1 MWASNSGAYSSAQP
15 DTTMNPASISTVGG
29 SQPHT
34 NMQPY
39 LVLNFIIALVGI
51 FPSRN

>member
-1 MWASNSGAYSSAQP
+1 MRPPTNLVAMSPVTVGN
-15 DTTMNPASISTVGG
+15 VGG

-39 LVLNFIIALVGI
+39 LVLNFSIALQGI
-51 FPSRN
+51 FPSQN